1 MDIDGVEESSRQ
13 VQVRFVTKLKPPYKA
28 PSTTLAIP
36 TNITRLRLSDI
47 VNNILEAGTV
57 LYAFYLFFRFLRFLF
72 CNK

>member
-28 PSTTLAIP
+28 PPTTLAIP

-57 LYAFYLFFRFLRFLF
+57 LYAFYFIFSISSFFIL
-72 CNK
+72 